1 MKKIYYAFVLV
12 LMALTSMNAM
22 ADISIKLDIDDAS
35 RVMVKVNYAPVAN
48 LVNGVNKL
56 TVPQYGSVQIEA
68 KDGFYLKRVYKP
80 NKDGEFVEHLNSAAL
95 FFAIYF
101 YILT

>member
-48 LVNGVNKL
+48 LVNGVNEL

-68 KDGFYLKRVYKP
+68 KEGFYLKRVISPTKMAS
-80 NKDGEFVEHLNSAAL
+80 L
-95 FFAIYF
+95 
-101 YILT
+101 

>member
-48 LVNGVNKL
+48 LVNGVN
-56 TVPQYGSVQIEA
+56 
-68 KDGFYLKRVYKP
+68 
-80 NKDGEFVEHLNSAAL
+80 
-95 FFAIYF
+95 
-101 YILT
+101 

>member
-35 RVMVKVNYAPVAN
+35 RVMVKVN
-48 LVNGVNKL
+48 
-56 TVPQYGSVQIEA
+56 
-68 KDGFYLKRVYKP
+68 
-80 NKDGEFVEHLNSAAL
+80 
-95 FFAIYF
+95 
-101 YILT
+101 